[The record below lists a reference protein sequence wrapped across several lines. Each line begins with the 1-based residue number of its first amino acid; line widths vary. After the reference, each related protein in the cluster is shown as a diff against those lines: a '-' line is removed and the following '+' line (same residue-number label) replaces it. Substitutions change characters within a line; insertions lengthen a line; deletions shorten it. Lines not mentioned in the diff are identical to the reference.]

1 MKENSKLGG
10 VLSTVGVLSGIFYA
24 MKNNKG
30 LTQTAVYAVGF
41 GIGGLLLGNSINKF
55 YS

>member
-30 LTQTAVYAVGF
+30 LHKLLYMQLVLVLVGYF
-41 GIGGLLLGNSINKF
+41 
-55 YS
+55 